1 MIDRSSKNIL
11 PTYDFWTQ
19 NSVAFCCS
27 NIGVVVGHW
36 AAMAETIWA
45 YILGSC
51 ILFDNSKR
59 RQMNSTQNL
68 VVYKVAKTYQKR
80 FSQAEANLGKWNV
93 FYSAPGIVMGPSLG
107 PTQARPVHF
116 LGLLLEI
123 LSLIYWCRRKCP
135 NKKQFQSGFGQTSMM
150 RRSIAFGTLRIRS

>member
-1 MIDRSSKNIL
+1 MYFSVHFWGVSEALTTTIQYKLDSYSIPFLKCLVLLEEYEFFLLNDMNIYKKTATPPRSSKNIL

-19 NSVAFCCS
+19 NSVAFCCP

-68 VVYKVAKTYQKR
+68 VVYKVAKTY
-80 FSQAEANLGKWNV
+80 
-93 FYSAPGIVMGPSLG
+93 
-107 PTQARPVHF
+107 
-116 LGLLLEI
+116 
-123 LSLIYWCRRKCP
+123 
-135 NKKQFQSGFGQTSMM
+135 
-150 RRSIAFGTLRIRS
+150 